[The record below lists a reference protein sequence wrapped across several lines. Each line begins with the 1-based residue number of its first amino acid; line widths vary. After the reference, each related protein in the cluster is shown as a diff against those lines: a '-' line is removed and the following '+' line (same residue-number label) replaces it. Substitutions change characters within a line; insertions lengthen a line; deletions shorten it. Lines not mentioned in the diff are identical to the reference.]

1 MKTTETTSI
10 IYCGVDVSKSFLDL
24 DGLDKPMRFANTA
37 EGLASLLKAVPAN
50 AHLVCEASGGYESAL
65 CSAAWAANRP
75 VSVVPP
81 DRVRAYARSRGQL
94 AKTDRLDAA
103 ILSAYGRE
111 RQPAAAVAPN
121 PTRAKL
127 KALLRAREHVL
138 SLQRLEQNHRE
149 HLAEAALVRTHSD
162 ERLKQYAQQLDALE
176 KAIRELIAGDRPVS
190 EQIERMQTVR
200 GVGEIT
206 AWTVWADLPEIGTLN
221 PGQPAA
227 LSGLAPYASDSGQH
241 QGVRRISHGRATLR
255 RVLYMAAVTAS
266 HHNTVLKEVYQ
277 RLRKKGKS
285 AKVALIA
292 VARKLIELLNLLL
305 KNPDFQLA
313 A

>member
-1 MKTTETTSI
+1 MKTTETTLI
-10 IYCGVDVSKSFLDL
+10 VYCGVDVSKSFLDL
-24 DGLDKPMRFANTA
+24 DVSDKSLRFANTA
-37 EGLASLLKAVPAN
+37 EGLAQLFKALPKG

-65 CSAAWAANRP
+65 CPAAWEARWP
-75 VSVVPP
+75 VSIVSPS
-81 DRVRAYARSRGQL
+81 RIRAYARSRGQI

-111 RQPAAAVAPN
+111 RQPAATPAPA
-121 PTRAKL
+121 PTRMKL

-138 SLQRLEQNHRE
+138 ALQRLEKNHRE
-149 HLAEAALVRTHSD
+149 HLAEEPLIQTQSD
-162 ERLKQYAQQLDALE
+162 ERLEALARQLKALE
-176 KAIRELIAGDRPVS
+176 KAIRALIAQDPCAR
-190 EQIERMQTVR
+190 EQMERLQTVD

-206 AWTVWADLPEIGTLN
+206 AWTVWADLPEIGTLR

-227 LSGLAPYASDSGQH
+227 LSGLAPYARDSGQQ

-266 HHNTVLKEVYQ
+266 QHNSVLKAVYQ
-277 RLRKKGKS
+277 RHRQKGKP

-292 VARKLIELLNLLL
+292 VARKLIELLNLLI
-305 KNPDFQLA
+305 KNPNFKLA

>member
-1 MKTTETTSI
+1 MKTTETTPI
-10 IYCGVDVSKSFLDL
+10 IYCGVDVSKTFLDL
-24 DGLDKPMRFANTA
+24 DGLDKPLRFANTA
-37 EGLASLLKAVPAN
+37 EGLALLLKALPAG

-65 CSAAWAANRP
+65 CTAAWAADRP
-75 VSVVPP
+75 VSVVSPS
-81 DRVRAYARSRGQL
+81 RVRAYARSRGQI

-111 RQPAAAVAPN
+111 RQPVAAAAPH
-121 PTRAKL
+121 PVRARL

-138 SLQRLEQNHRE
+138 SLQRLERNHRE
-149 HLAEAALVRTHSD
+149 HLAEAGLVREHSD
-162 ERLKQYAQQLDALE
+162 ERLKQYAQQLGALE
-176 KAIRELIAGDRPVS
+176 KAIRELIAGDRAVR
-190 EQIERMQTVR
+190 EQIERMQPVD

-206 AWTVWADLPEIGTLN
+206 AWTVWADLPEIGTLD

-266 HHNTVLKEVYQ
+266 QHNTVLKELYQ
-277 RLRKKGKS
+277 RLRNKGKS

-305 KNPDFQLA
+305 KNPNFQLA